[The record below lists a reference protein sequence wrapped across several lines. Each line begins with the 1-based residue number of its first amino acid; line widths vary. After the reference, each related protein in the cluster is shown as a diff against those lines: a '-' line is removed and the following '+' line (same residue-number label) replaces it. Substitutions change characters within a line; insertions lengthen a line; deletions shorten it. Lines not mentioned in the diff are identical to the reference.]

1 MQKNEIQKKIAIQ
14 LISNVKFSETKF
26 FYLSLLGSAPKWD
39 SKIIEGF
46 VEPENSVYHKF
57 SVKIWCEMKGIVIPK
72 CSGTLISPSYV
83 LTAAHCLILPY
94 EKDNFGNVK
103 IYYCY
108 YYYFLEYSAFCLM
121 GSLWART

>member
-1 MQKNEIQKKIAIQ
+1 MKFKKRLQ
-14 LISNVKFSETKF
+14 YNLGISNVKFSETKF

-94 EKDNFGNVK
+94 EKDNYGTV
-103 IYYCY
+103 
-108 YYYFLEYSAFCLM
+108 YFL
-121 GSLWART
+121 